1 MVSRIIP
8 DDIDD
13 PRERIAR
20 LDLGEKLRCT
30 HPVYGGRLDKGRVKI
45 LKIERTMD
53 VHAPASRGG
62 SYGGAV
68 FVKGVENMATAFAR
82 RGAAPEQISAAEVDK
97 LHSKIGQL
105 VVERDFLANASETV
119 QNFVPWRISLR
130 HWEAVFEHDCELAFD
145 GVPFAH

>member
-30 HPVYGGRLDKGRVKI
+30 HSVYGGRLDKGRVKI

-53 VHAPASRGG
+53 VRGG
-62 SYGGAV
+62 PSSSTTLQPCEGGSG
-68 FVKGVENMATAFAR
+68 FHFR
-82 RGAAPEQISAAEVDK
+82 
-97 LHSKIGQL
+97 L
-105 VVERDFLANASETV
+105 
-119 QNFVPWRISLR
+119 
-130 HWEAVFEHDCELAFD
+130 
-145 GVPFAH
+145 PFS